1 LKGGKHENLIYQSR
15 NRRLQVRRTLLLAL
29 LRTEVPTS
37 ESHRRE
43 VPVGL
48 QDQAGVGKLKRMG
61 LRSTR
66 FWLVALPILLALS
79 IVANWVGYFAVSKMD
94 STLDS
99 QDRLITMQ
107 QNIIDNMQKALTP
120 VGVQPVY

>member
-1 LKGGKHENLIYQSR
+1 
-15 NRRLQVRRTLLLAL
+15 
-29 LRTEVPTS
+29 
-37 ESHRRE
+37 
-43 VPVGL
+43 
-48 QDQAGVGKLKRMG
+48 MG